1 MRELIK
7 HAAFSSVAT
16 IALGIGTAEARIT
29 RVEITKSEPAFAG
42 QTFGAVGAY
51 ERLTGKAYGEV
62 DPSAEANAS
71 IQDITRAPRNARG
84 MVEYIT
90 DIDILRPA
98 DRSKGNGVL
107 FFNIVNR
114 GNKGGLALFNADV
127 PPNVLNS
134 NNLTTP
140 GDGFLQR
147 QGYTVV
153 WFGWQPDVAP
163 GAGRL
168 TMKVPVAHNAD
179 GSPIT
184 GIVRSELTTA
194 REIIPTT
201 PTTTLNLSSGWFT
214 AMATTAYPTVSPD
227 NRTALADGFLP
238 ELTVRVREHEPRI
251 TIPNTEWSFGACGQ
265 GGAVTAN
272 DTQICYPAGFKAGH
286 LYELTYRAKDPLVLG
301 LGFAAARDLGAFLKS
316 AEKDDAGTA
325 NPVYVANPKT
335 LVMGSSQS
343 GRYIRSLIHL
353 GFNRDE
359 GGRIV
364 FDGAF
369 PHIGGGLMPLNVRF
383 GQPGRAVTETNDRMY
398 PGAEFPFAY
407 GSAHDPLTGR
417 TQGLLDRCTTT
428 NTCPKIVHAA
438 TALEMWELRQSLGFT
453 DPLGIRD
460 LEEPSNVRSY
470 IMASTQHAAA
480 ALPLRES
487 TFCQQQSNPNPHTWT
502 VRALLQGLTA
512 WVKNGTEPPPSA
524 RPTIAAGTL
533 VAPDQVR
540 FPPIPTNNYGGLS
553 RPAARYLGLHNPL
566 HVQDYGEDYRPEDT
580 SGIITVNP
588 PKVSPA
594 RYGNLVPQVDQDGN
608 DIGGIR
614 NVFVE
619 VPIGTYTGWNL
630 FNRSFFEDGFCTLQ
644 GSFIPFA
651 RTKTE
656 RLAAGDARPSIEE
669 RYPTKEMYVAA
680 IKKAADALVGKRY
693 LLPEDAVRLVSEAE
707 RDGIRSAP

>member
-1 MRELIK
+1 M
-7 HAAFSSVAT
+7 
-16 IALGIGTAEARIT
+16 
-29 RVEITKSEPAFAG
+29 
-42 QTFGAVGAY
+42 
-51 ERLTGKAYGEV
+51 
-62 DPSAEANAS
+62 
-71 IQDITRAPRNARG
+71 
-84 MVEYIT
+84 
-90 DIDILRPA
+90 
-98 DRSKGNGVL
+98 
-107 FFNIVNR
+107 
-114 GNKGGLALFNADV
+114 
-127 PPNVLNS
+127 
-134 NNLTTP
+134 
-140 GDGFLQR
+140 
-147 QGYTVV
+147 
-153 WFGWQPDVAP
+153 
-163 GAGRL
+163 
-168 TMKVPVAHNAD
+168 
-179 GSPIT
+179 
-184 GIVRSELTTA
+184 
-194 REIIPTT
+194 
-201 PTTTLNLSSGWFT
+201 
-214 AMATTAYPTVSPD
+214 D
-227 NRTALADGFLP
+227 NRTPLADGFLP
-238 ELTVRVREHEPRI
+238 ELTVRAREHEPRVK
-251 TIPNTEWSFGACGQ
+251 IPNTEWSFGACGQ
-265 GGAVTAN
+265 GGMVTAN
-272 DTQICYPAGFKAGH
+272 DTQICYPAGFKVGH

-316 AEKDDAGTA
+316 AEKDDAGAA
-325 NPVYVANPKT
+325 NPVFVANAKS

-343 GRYIRSLIHL
+343 GRYIRSLLHL

-383 GQPGRAVTETNDRMY
+383 GQPGRATTETNDRMY

-407 GSAHDPLTGR
+407 ASVHDPLTGR
-417 TQGLLDRCTTT
+417 TQGLLDRCTSS

-460 LEEPSNVRSY
+460 LEEPANVRSY
-470 IMASTQHAAA
+470 IMASTQHGAAP
-480 ALPLRES
+480 LPLAAPLS
-487 TFCQQQSNPNPHTWT
+487 CQQQSNPNPHTWT

-524 RPTIAAGTL
+524 RPTIATGTL

-540 FPPIPTNNYGGLS
+540 FPPIPANNYGGLP
-553 RPAARYLGLHNPL
+553 RPPARYLGAHNPL
-566 HVQDYGEDYRPEDT
+566 HVQDYGEDYHPEDT

-651 RTKTE
+651 RTKAE
-656 RLAAGDARPSIEE
+656 RLATGDARASIEE
-669 RYPTKEMYVAA
+669 RYATKEVYVAA
-680 IKKAADALVGKRY
+680 IKKAADALVASRY
-693 LLPEDAVRLVSEAE
+693 LLPEDAVRLVSQAE
-707 RDGIRSAP
+707 RDGIRTAP